1 MIKRRICTKENI
13 NKIIDLYKNK
23 KYRIIDI
30 HNETG
35 FSETTI
41 RRILVEYCNFSV
53 RRKNKITDELEKQI
67 CIEYQNGLTP
77 IEISDKYGFHPKT
90 IRNKLTKNGFK
101 LKKGPNNLFNEYY
114 FDVIDTEEK
123 AYFLGYLMAD
133 GNISIYNNQYYIK
146 CACTK
151 KDEELIYKFK
161 EVLNSEN
168 SITHAKCYNEKSIT
182 EKTSFSISS
191 KHMFMTLQDYG
202 FKTKKSGNEVMS
214 DKIPKELRNHFIR
227 GLFDGDGIT
236 CITKVKRSGFISS
249 KEMLLSIMD
258 ELNLYK
264 KLNHPK
270 TQLKNLYYFLLG
282 KKESKIL
289 YDYMYSNATFYLK
302 RKKDRMDI
310 IIKTTPRKSK

>member
-1 MIKRRICTKENI
+1 MPT
-13 NKIIDLYKNK
+13 
-23 KYRIIDI
+23 
-30 HNETG
+30 
-35 FSETTI
+35 
-41 RRILVEYCNFSV
+41 
-53 RRKNKITDELEKQI
+53 
-67 CIEYQNGLTP
+67 
-77 IEISDKYGFHPKT
+77 EISDKYGFHVKT
-90 IRNKLTKNGFK
+90 IRNKLTKNGLK
-101 LKKGPNNLFNEYY
+101 LKKGPDNLFNEHY

-123 AYFLGYLMAD
+123 AYFLGYLMVD
-133 GNISIYNNQYYIK
+133 GNISTYNNQYYIK

-151 KDEELIYKFK
+151 KDEEIIYKFK
-161 EVLNSEN
+161 EVLDSKNA
-168 SITHAKCYNEKSIT
+168 ITHAKCYNKKSIT

-191 KHMFMTLQDYG
+191 KHMFMTLQNYG
-202 FKTKKSGNEVMS
+202 FETKKSGNEIMS
-214 DKIPKELRNHFIR
+214 NKIPKELRNHFIR

-236 CITKVKRSGFISS
+236 CTTKFKRSGFISS

-270 TQLKNLYYFLLG
+270 TKLENLYYFLLG

-289 YDYMYSNATFYLK
+289 YNYMYSNATFYLK

>member
-1 MIKRRICTKENI
+1 MK
-13 NKIIDLYKNK
+13 
-23 KYRIIDI
+23 
-30 HNETG
+30 
-35 FSETTI
+35 
-41 RRILVEYCNFSV
+41 LVFQ
-53 RRKNKITDELEKQI
+53 KQ
-67 CIEYQNGLTP
+67 
-77 IEISDKYGFHPKT
+77 
-90 IRNKLTKNGFK
+90 
-101 LKKGPNNLFNEYY
+101 
-114 FDVIDTEEK
+114 
-123 AYFLGYLMAD
+123 
-133 GNISIYNNQYYIK
+133 
-146 CACTK
+146 
-151 KDEELIYKFK
+151 
-161 EVLNSEN
+161 
-168 SITHAKCYNEKSIT
+168 KSIT

-214 DKIPKELRNHFIR
+214 DQIPKELRNHFIR

-282 KKESKIL
+282 KEESKIL